1 LFGFLLTTYIDE
13 VTNLA
18 KPVYS
23 ISVPGELSN
32 NTEINSKS
40 IQSILENSPEGSRI
54 ADEQPVSEFQ
64 ITEPIEI
71 IPNSFIVQL
80 KTPEV
85 GALEETVDTF
95 MTDLTAAGGNI
106 SAVYDNLGMF
116 NVKFE
121 EPEGVAGAADV
132 NLSSSAQ
139 QFLEELKANP
149 AVEAVFNDALVSI
162 DQQVLPKDQ
171 DRVDADLSSTKSGDG
186 DGTVDADIAILDTG
200 VQFDHPD
207 LNVFQC
213 VSFVNNPTANT
224 PLNTCSDGNGH
235 GTHVAGTAA
244 ALDNNIG
251 IVGKAPGARIW
262 ALKVLGDNGKGSFSD
277 ILEGLNFVISHSNE
291 IDVVNM
297 SLGGQGT
304 APPVEKTIT
313 DLVNKNGVVVVVS
326 AGNSNLDAS
335 GFTPARTPA
344 AITVSAITDSDG
356 KCGGNGSAISLK
368 GVKTHQPATVSNP
381 DDFIASYSN
390 FGSVVDIAAPGTNVL
405 STLPLSISPTGLGI
419 KSGTSMAAPNVAGA
433 VALFKAQNPTATPA
447 QVEAFLKS
455 SGTKGPL
462 SGNPLVPCDGNGKG
476 YFNDKYPPALKV
488 RTDPVKEPLLFMAQ
502 SSPTP
507 PPNPP
512 PSPPTPPTPP
522 PSPVASCDPKSPTL
536 RIGSTGDKVSEL
548 QSHLTQLGFGEL
560 LGAPGIDGKFGSLTQ
575 NAVKAF
581 QRDNSLQI
589 DGIVGPMTWGAI
601 CQAIASTSGQ
611 SLSAAPQQSEENAAP
626 MQISPQPQLQP
637 ETALHS
643 TAQQAT
649 ENVTTEAPLVCNDG
663 SSPDPTT
670 GLCPDGLPPS
680 SNVSSV
686 ASPPTENVTT
696 EAPLVCNDGSSPDP
710 TTGLC
715 PDGLPPTIS
724 Q

>member
-1 LFGFLLTTYIDE
+1 
-13 VTNLA
+13 
-18 KPVYS
+18 
-23 ISVPGELSN
+23 
-32 NTEINSKS
+32 
-40 IQSILENSPEGSRI
+40 
-54 ADEQPVSEFQ
+54 
-64 ITEPIEI
+64 
-71 IPNSFIVQL
+71 
-80 KTPEV
+80 
-85 GALEETVDTF
+85 
-95 MTDLTAAGGNI
+95 MTDLTTAGGNI

-121 EPEGVAGAADV
+121 EPEGAAGAANV
-132 NLSSSAQ
+132 NLSSSAE

-149 AVEAVFNDALVSI
+149 AVEAVFNDGIVSI
-162 DQQVLPKDQ
+162 NQQVLPKDQ

-186 DGTVDADIAILDTG
+186 VDTVDADVAILDTG

-213 VSFVNNPTANT
+213 VSFVNNPTPNT

-251 IVGKAPGARIW
+251 TVGKAPGARIW
-262 ALKVLGDNGKGSFSD
+262 AIKVLGDNGKGSFSD
-277 ILEGLNFVISHSNE
+277 ILEGLNFVASHSDE

-304 APPVEKTIT
+304 APPVEKAIT
-313 DLVNKNGVVVVVS
+313 DLVNKNGVVVVVA

-356 KCGGNGSAISLK
+356 KCGGIGPAISLK

-381 DDFIASYSN
+381 DDFVASYSN
-390 FGSVVDIAAPGTNVL
+390 FGTVVDIAAPGTNVL
-405 STLPLSISPTGLGI
+405 STLPLSISPNGLGI

-433 VALFKAQNPTATPA
+433 AALFKSENPTATPA
-447 QVEAFLKS
+447 QVEAFLKNNA
-455 SGTKGPL
+455 TKAPL

-507 PPNPP
+507 PL
-512 PSPPTPPTPP
+512 PPTPPTPP
-522 PSPVASCDPKSPTL
+522 LPPTPPTPPTPPSPVVSCDPNSPTL
-536 RIGSTGDKVSEL
+536 RFGSTGEKVSEL

-560 LGAPGIDGKFGSLTQ
+560 LGPPGIDGKFGPFTQ

-581 QRDNSLQI
+581 QRDNALQV

-601 CQAIASTSGQ
+601 CKAISSTSGQ
-611 SLSAAPQQSEENAAP
+611 STSGESLSASPQQSEENAAP
-626 MQISPQPQLQP
+626 LQIPPQP
-637 ETALHS
+637 ETALPLMG
-643 TAQQAT
+643 QQAID
-649 ENVTTEAPLVCNDG
+649 NVTTEAPLVCNDMT
-663 SSPDPTT
+663 SPDPTT
-670 GLCPDGLPPS
+670 GLCSDGLPPS
-680 SNVSSV
+680 SNASSV
-686 ASPPTENVTT
+686 APPPTDNVTT
-696 EAPLVCNDGSSPDP
+696 EAPLVCNDMTSPDP

-715 PDGLPPTIS
+715 SDGLPPSSNASSVAPPPTDNVTTEAPLVCNDMTSPDPTTGLCSDGLPPTVS

>member
-1 LFGFLLTTYIDE
+1 MFGFLLTTYIDE
-13 VTNLA
+13 VANLA

-149 AVEAVFNDALVSI
+149 AVEAVFNDAFVSI

-186 DGTVDADIAILDTG
+186 EGNVDADIAILDTG

-213 VSFVNNPTANT
+213 LSFVNNPTANT

-262 ALKVLGDNGKGSFSD
+262 AIKVLGDNGKGSFSD

-313 DLVNKNGVVVVVS
+313 DLVNKNGVVVVV
-326 AGNSNLDAS
+326 
-335 GFTPARTPA
+335 
-344 AITVSAITDSDG
+344 
-356 KCGGNGSAISLK
+356 CGWK
-368 GVKTHQPATVSNP
+368 
-381 DDFIASYSN
+381 
-390 FGSVVDIAAPGTNVL
+390 
-405 STLPLSISPTGLGI
+405 
-419 KSGTSMAAPNVAGA
+419 
-433 VALFKAQNPTATPA
+433 
-447 QVEAFLKS
+447 
-455 SGTKGPL
+455 
-462 SGNPLVPCDGNGKG
+462 
-476 YFNDKYPPALKV
+476 
-488 RTDPVKEPLLFMAQ
+488 
-502 SSPTP
+502 
-507 PPNPP
+507 
-512 PSPPTPPTPP
+512 
-522 PSPVASCDPKSPTL
+522 
-536 RIGSTGDKVSEL
+536 
-548 QSHLTQLGFGEL
+548 
-560 LGAPGIDGKFGSLTQ
+560 
-575 NAVKAF
+575 
-581 QRDNSLQI
+581 
-589 DGIVGPMTWGAI
+589 
-601 CQAIASTSGQ
+601 
-611 SLSAAPQQSEENAAP
+611 
-626 MQISPQPQLQP
+626 
-637 ETALHS
+637 
-643 TAQQAT
+643 
-649 ENVTTEAPLVCNDG
+649 
-663 SSPDPTT
+663 
-670 GLCPDGLPPS
+670 
-680 SNVSSV
+680 
-686 ASPPTENVTT
+686 
-696 EAPLVCNDGSSPDP
+696 
-710 TTGLC
+710 
-715 PDGLPPTIS
+715 
-724 Q
+724 

>member
-1 LFGFLLTTYIDE
+1 MVLLGFLLTTYIGE
-13 VTNLA
+13 VANLV

-23 ISVPGELSN
+23 ISVPGEISN
-32 NTEINSKS
+32 NTDIIANTM
-40 IQSILENSPEGSRI
+40 QSIIESSPEASSITG
-54 ADEQPVSEFQ
+54 EVPVSEFQ

-85 GALEETVDTF
+85 GALEGTVDTF
-95 MTDLTAAGGNI
+95 MTQLTAAGGNI
-106 SAVYDNLGMF
+106 SAVYDNIGMI
-116 NVKFE
+116 NLKFE
-121 EPEGVAGAADV
+121 EPAGEAGAAEA

-139 QFLEELKANP
+139 QFLEQLKANP
-149 AVEAVFNDALVSI
+149 AVEAVFNDALVGI
-162 DQQVLPKDQ
+162 DQQVLPNDQ
-171 DRVDADLSSTKSGDG
+171 DRVDADLSTTKSGDG
-186 DGTVDADIAILDTG
+186 EGMVDADIAILDTG
-200 VQFDHPD
+200 VQIDHPD

-213 VSFVNNPTANT
+213 MSFVNNTTPNT

-262 ALKVLGDNGKGSFSD
+262 AIKVLGDNGKGSFSD

-356 KCGGNGSAISLK
+356 KCGGIGPAISLK

-405 STLPLSISPTGLGI
+405 STLPLSISSTGLGI

-433 VALFKAQNPTATPA
+433 AALFKSQNPTATPA
-447 QVEAFLKS
+447 QVEAFLKNN
-455 SGTKGPL
+455 GTKGVL

-476 YFNDKYPPALKV
+476 YFNDKYPAALKV

-507 PPNPP
+507 PP
-512 PSPPTPPTPP
+512 TPPTPP
-522 PSPVASCDPKSPTL
+522 PSPVASCDPNSPTL
-536 RIGSTGDKVSEL
+536 RMGSTGDKVSEL

-560 LGAPGIDGKFGSLTQ
+560 LGPPGIDGKFGPLTQ

-581 QRDNSLQI
+581 QRDNGLKI
-589 DGIVGPMTWGAI
+589 DGVVGPMTWGAI
-601 CQAIASTSGQ
+601 CKAISSTSGQ
-611 SLSAAPQQSEENAAP
+611 SLSAAAPQESEENGAA
-626 MQISPQPQLQP
+626 MQSSTLP
-637 ETALHS
+637 ETASPS
-643 TAQQAT
+643 TSQQPLT
-649 ENVTTEAPLVCNDG
+649 DNITTETPLLCNDQTL
-663 SSPDPTT
+663 PDPTT
-670 GLCPDGLPPS
+670 GLCSDGSPPS
-680 SNVSSV
+680 SNASSAV
-686 ASPPTENVTT
+686 PALTDNVTT
-696 EAPLVCNDGSSPDP
+696 ETPLICNDQTLPDP

-715 PDGLPPTIS
+715 SDGLAPTTS